1 MKTVIM
7 TDSCCDL
14 PLSYVK
20 ENNIDV
26 VSLGINIDS
35 KYYSDDLGQSLDIKD
50 FYSKLRNGIMP
61 TTSQANAF
69 SYEEVF
75 KKHVKKGNAVIYI
88 GFSSALSGSL
98 NSARIARENIK
109 DENNQADITVIDSK
123 SASLGLGL
131 LVYKAV
137 EMLKN
142 GSSKEEIV
150 TWIEENKLRGNH
162 WFTVDDLNH
171 LKRGGR
177 VSGTVAAVG
186 TFLGI
191 KPILEVD
198 REGRLIPV
206 SKVKGRK
213 KSIKVLQDT
222 IKERIENSEEQVIFI
237 SHGDCLEEAEYL
249 KKLITEEIKVKDVII
264 NNIGPTIGT
273 HAGPGTIALFFLGKE
288 R

>member
-1 MKTVIM
+1 
-7 TDSCCDL
+7 
-14 PLSYVK
+14 
-20 ENNIDV
+20 
-26 VSLGINIDS
+26 
-35 KYYSDDLGQSLDIKD
+35 
-50 FYSKLRNGIMP
+50 
-61 TTSQANAF
+61 
-69 SYEEVF
+69 
-75 KKHVKKGNAVIYI
+75 
-88 GFSSALSGSL
+88 
-98 NSARIARENIK
+98 
-109 DENNQADITVIDSK
+109 
-123 SASLGLGL
+123 
-131 LVYKAV
+131 
-137 EMLKN
+137 MLKN

-150 TWIEENKLRGNH
+150 TWIEENKLRVNH

>member
-75 KKHVKKGNAVIYI
+75 KKHVEKGNAVIYI